1 LQPDGKLLIGGVFTS
16 VNGVARG
23 RVARLNADGSLDM
36 GFNPGEGAS
45 EVVRWVAPQA
55 DGKVVVVGGFSR
67 FDGKDCVRLAR
78 LRGGSR

>member
-1 LQPDGKLLIGGVFTS
+1 
-16 VNGVARG
+16 
-23 RVARLNADGSLDM
+23 VARLNADGSLDT

-55 DGKVVVVGGFSR
+55 DGKVVVVGGFGR
-67 FDGKDCVRLAR
+67 FDGKDYMRLVR